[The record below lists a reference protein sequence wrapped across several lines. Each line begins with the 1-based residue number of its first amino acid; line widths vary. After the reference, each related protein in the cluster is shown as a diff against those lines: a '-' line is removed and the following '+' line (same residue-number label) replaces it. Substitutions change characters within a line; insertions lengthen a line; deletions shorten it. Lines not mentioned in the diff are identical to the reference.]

1 VTQPKT
7 PLPPTLSPPGEREQK
22 VLVIGAGIAGIQA
35 ALDLAEAGVEVVL
48 VERADSIGGRMAQ
61 LDKTFPTLDCSSCTL
76 TPRTAEAGSHPRIR
90 LLTRAEVV
98 GFESDAAGAGFRA
111 RIQVRPRYVDPE
123 ACVACGKCAQ
133 ACRLRG
139 RVPRQ
144 FDLGLARGSA
154 IGVPFPQAVP
164 SAYAV
169 DPARCLY
176 LTRGKCG
183 AGPKCAEACDVGAV
197 HLDQQELVG
206 EFRVGAVVV
215 AAGWSPYRP
224 DDPGT
229 GRPELGFGRYSQVLT
244 NLQFERLCSASGPTG
259 GKLRVSGPGG
269 DGGDE
274 PRRVA
279 FLQCV
284 GSRDA
289 TTGASY
295 CSRVC
300 CMASLKQ
307 AVLAR
312 EKLPDA
318 EVTVLYMDL
327 RAFGKGYEEF
337 QERAQ
342 RLGVVL
348 RRGNPS
354 EVYRKG
360 GALAVRFEDT
370 LLGRAE
376 ELPADLVVLAA
387 GLRPPVGLPEL
398 AGVLG
403 LGLGDD
409 GFLACPD
416 PRDPVLSSREGIFLA
431 GACRGPLDIPDAVAS
446 GSAAAAAA
454 LGHILGPEAAPSPQP
469 SLPAGGRGREDAA

>member
-1 VTQPKT
+1 MNPVIPSET
-7 PLPPTLSPPGEREQK
+7 PPSA
-22 VLVIGAGIAGIQA
+22 LVVGAGIAGIQA
-35 ALDLAEAGVEVVL
+35 ALDLAEAGVNVTL
-48 VERADSIGGRMAQ
+48 VEQGDSIGGRMAQ

-90 LLTRAEVV
+90 LITRAEVV
-98 GFESDAAGAGFRA
+98 SLEAQDGGFRA
-111 RIQVRPRYVDPE
+111 RVRVRPRYVDPE
-123 ACVACGKCAQ
+123 ACVACGKCSE

-139 RVPRQ
+139 RVPRE
-144 FDLGLARGSA
+144 FDLGLGRGSA

-164 SAYAV
+164 ATYAV
-169 DPARCLY
+169 DPARCLH

-183 AGPKCAEACDVGAV
+183 DGPRCAEACDVGAV
-197 HLDQQELVG
+197 RLDETERV
-206 EFRVGAVVV
+206 EEVAVGAVVV
-215 AAGWSPYRP
+215 ATGWSPYRP
-224 DDPGT
+224 DDPET
-229 GRPELGFGRYSQVLT
+229 GRPELGFGRYPEVVT
-244 NLQFERLCSASGPTG
+244 NLQFERLCSASGPTQ
-259 GKLRVSGPGG
+259 GKIRVPGAEG
-269 DGGDE
+269 S

-284 GSRDA
+284 GSRDR
-289 TTGASY
+289 TTGAAY

-307 AVLAR
+307 AVLVR
-312 EKLPDA
+312 EKLPEA

-337 QERAQ
+337 LERAQ

-354 EVYRKG
+354 ELYRKG
-360 GALAVRFEDT
+360 DALAVRFEDT
-370 LLGRAE
+370 LLGTAQ
-376 ELPADLVVLAA
+376 ELAADLVVLAG
-387 GLRPPVGLPEL
+387 GLRPTPDLPES
-398 AGVLG
+398 ARVLG
-403 LGLGDD
+403 VDVAED

-416 PRDPVLSSREGIFLA
+416 PRDPVLSTRTGVFLA

-454 LGHILGPEAAPSPQP
+454 LGHLLGAGAEPGRAPPP
-469 SLPAGGRGREDAA
+469 SDERQAS